1 MALLNKY
8 RVTTIN
14 NSDERKV
21 SLMSEEEL
29 QKLRAKKLQDIR
41 KQDLGMTQKTLADII
56 GVNLRT
62 LQDWETG
69 RTPMPK
75 PVEILLKLMK
85 EMPDVKE
92 KLLNSPR

>member
-62 LQDWETG
+62 FQDWETG